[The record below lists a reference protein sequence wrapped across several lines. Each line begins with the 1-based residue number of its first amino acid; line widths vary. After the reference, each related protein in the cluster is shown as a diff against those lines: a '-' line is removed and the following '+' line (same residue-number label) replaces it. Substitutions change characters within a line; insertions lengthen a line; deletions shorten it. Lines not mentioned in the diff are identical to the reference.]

1 MTSQPYKLPEKE
13 RMVELQQLKKTLCM
27 TNKKGENIWDKEF
40 VCPSLGGKRVTLAL
54 NAAQCLKSVV
64 AKEVG
69 KPVL

>member
-1 MTSQPYKLPEKE
+1 ME
-13 RMVELQQLKKTLCM
+13 QLKKTLCM

-40 VCPSLGGKRVTLAL
+40 VCPSLVGKRVALAL